1 MNAKKIMGAVLVALL
16 AAALFVG
23 AGAALTVTGAGET
36 VFVYQNFTTSLTGE
50 WTNEDGNVITPVT
63 VDAGTTYYFSGKN
76 IAEGKYTQGTG
87 ASEKV
92 IYIKYPSV
100 TVNGVAND
108 GESAYL
114 FIGGN
119 LYTGADPVA
128 VTVTAPAGLTANL
141 YLVYPNGDEIPVGDT
156 TNYDTLQQRLTAA
169 NLTATGE
176 YSIIAKY
183 DLNGFAVGTPVE
195 SLITKPVSFTV
206 VDAENATITASVDQI
221 LKGKAFKVTV
231 TGEPGVVYQIRFDK
245 DAFNDPSSIYFTLG
259 NSDKGAVDAKTDYFN
274 ITMPNSG
281 SVEFSISGNSTYAEK
296 TEKLTLFKKDAE
308 ATSGWKK
315 VESVTITFTKG
326 ALTAAADAA
335 SYFVGDVITI
345 TGTNSAGPIVGYTI
359 KGTNFEYDALFGTG
373 AGYVQFEEG
382 SATSEDFEFEIAT
395 ADVLNEK
402 FGLENK
408 KLDVG
413 TYTLTIFVGNMG
425 EGDDE
430 PDAKATVA
438 LVLKQP
444 FLSIVEAPEV
454 IVQDTDVEFVITAE
468 ATEEIAYYI
477 FGTNYFTFDS
487 SVSAD
492 DEIKNQFTIEL
503 AKGTTKNMSAGQ
515 YFMVI
520 QHPMYDGDFNIMA
533 NQTTFYLNT
542 SGDAILAGPT
552 VGENST
558 KLFGFDIRQTAN
570 AAQALCDNLDSQT
583 IDDMYVKY
591 SFFVVGED
599 ESFTISEIP
608 TTVAQGETLTISGVS
623 TSNAE
628 DFVTVEMISTA
639 FAAVPKETVG
649 SAAFIAVTAQ
659 IAEDGT
665 WEVTLDTSDLNVDEY
680 SLSVACDGA
689 DKPWKNVNINV
700 VEAADKPDT
709 PDTPDVPDTPD
720 TPDTPTEP
728 TTPGFGALAALAGLG
743 AVAVLLLR
751 RE

>member
-16 AAALFVG
+16 AAALFIG
-23 AGAALTVTGAGET
+23 AGAAADATYANGMT
-36 VFVYQNFTTSLTGE
+36 VFVYQNVTNDGSGVGLAGE
-50 WTNEDGNVITPVT
+50 WTNGVNTITAIQGSGN
-63 VDAGTTYYFSGKN
+63 YYFSGKD
-76 IAEGKYTQGTG
+76 IVEGKYTQGSG
-87 ASEKV
+87 AYEKV
-92 IYIKYPSV
+92 IYVKYPTV
-100 TVNGVAND
+100 TVSGVAND
-108 GESAYL
+108 GDAAYL

-119 LYTGADPVA
+119 LYTGASPINVA
-128 VTVTAPAGLTANL
+128 VSSPAGNNLEFLL
-141 YLVYPNGDEIPVGDT
+141 YLTYPNGSEIPVGTQTSNMIASKLMD
-156 TNYDTLQQRLTAA
+156 A
-169 NLTATGE
+169 NLPTGE

-183 DLNGFAVGTPVE
+183 NLTGFAVGTPIE
-195 SLITKPVSFTV
+195 SLITKPVTFAV
-206 VDAENATITASVDQI
+206 VDAEDATITASVDQI

-231 TGEPGVVYQIRFDK
+231 TGEPGVVYQVRFDK
-245 DAFNDPSSIYFTLG
+245 DAFNDPSSIYFTLENG
-259 NSDKGAVDAKTDYFN
+259 EYGTVDETDFFN

-680 SLSVACDGA
+680 SLKVACGDST
-689 DKPWKNVNINV
+689 WKNVNINV
-700 VEAADKPDT
+700 VEGAETPDT